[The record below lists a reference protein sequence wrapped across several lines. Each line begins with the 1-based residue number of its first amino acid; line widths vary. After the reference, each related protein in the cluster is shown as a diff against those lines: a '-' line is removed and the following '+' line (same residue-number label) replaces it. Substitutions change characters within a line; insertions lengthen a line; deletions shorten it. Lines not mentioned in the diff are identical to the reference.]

1 MAILPLFA
9 SYVSS
14 NILTEDTSALNHNR
28 HEFKGAS
35 NHSQVSK
42 DFRVLKK
49 YPKIEKLLL
58 KKFNEFAKDTLH
70 FDNQDFALTTSWFTK
85 VEKGQYG
92 DFHNHKNC
100 FYSGVYYY
108 DEYSNNTSQIVF
120 LSPVSNFSDFWI
132 APSKYVIQNSTDWSI
147 TPTKGL
153 LLLFPSYLKHKVD
166 INHEEDI
173 RYSLA
178 FNFVPIG
185 EYGSED
191 SLYNTSWFR

>member
-28 HEFKGAS
+28 HEFKEAS

-108 DEYSNNTSQIVF
+108 EEYSNNTSQIVF

-178 FNFVPIG
+178 FNFVPI
-185 EYGSED
+185 
-191 SLYNTSWFR
+191 

>member
-9 SYVSS
+9 TYVSG
-14 NILTEDTSALNHNR
+14 NILTEDTSALDHNK

-42 DFRVLKK
+42 DFRILKK

-58 KKFNEFAKDTLH
+58 KKFKEFANDTLH
-70 FDNQDFALTTSWFTK
+70 LDDHDFAITTSWFTK
-85 VEKGQYG
+85 VEKDGYS
-92 DFHNHKNC
+92 DFHCHKNC
-100 FYSGVYYY
+100 FYSGLYYY
-108 DEYSNNTSQIVF
+108 DKYSENTSQIAF
-120 LSPVSNFSDFWI
+120 LSPVSSFSDFWLS
-132 APSKYVIQNSTDWSI
+132 PTEFVIQNSDQYNF
-147 TPTKGL
+147 TPTKNL
-153 LLLFPSYLKHKVD
+153 LLLFPSYLRHKVEVH
-166 INHEEDI
+166 HEEDT